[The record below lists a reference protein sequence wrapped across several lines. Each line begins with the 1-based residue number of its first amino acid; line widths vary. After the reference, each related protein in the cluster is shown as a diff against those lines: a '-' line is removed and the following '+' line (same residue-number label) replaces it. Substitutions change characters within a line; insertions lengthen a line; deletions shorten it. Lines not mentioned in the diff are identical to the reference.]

1 MFFLIHCNYLLNK
14 KRMKKSLFESKFV
27 TSLKNRQSVLVE
39 DSMDALANDLET
51 EMDAPTAPISPE
63 EADLEAGLAEGNP
76 EVADVQ
82 QQTMEEIKNEDQM
95 LKDKIKARIDSANQ
109 EIIGFAE
116 RVEEFLSVLNDP
128 SNPESIKYAMDN
140 ATENSPLAKVKKACG
155 TRIGRIAGEIAALG
169 QELRSLIG
177 STSVDDML
185 K

>member
-1 MFFLIHCNYLLNK
+1 
-14 KRMKKSLFESKFV
+14 MKKKLFESKFL
-27 TSLKNRQSVLVE
+27 TSIRKRNAALLKEN
-39 DSMDALANDLET
+39 DMDALANDLES
-51 EMDAPTAPISPE
+51 EMETPTAPISPE

-116 RVEEFLSVLNDP
+116 KVEEFLSVLNDP

>member
-1 MFFLIHCNYLLNK
+1 
-14 KRMKKSLFESKFV
+14 MKKSLFESKFI
-27 TSLKNRQSVLVE
+27 TSLRNRKNTLIKE

-63 EADLEAGLAEGNP
+63 EADLEAGLSEDNP
-76 EVADVQ
+76 EVANAQ

-95 LKDKIKARIDSANQ
+95 LKDKIQARIESANQ
-109 EIIGFAE
+109 EIISFAE
-116 RVEEFLSVLNDP
+116 RVEEFLTLLNDP

>member
-1 MFFLIHCNYLLNK
+1 
-14 KRMKKSLFESKFV
+14 MKKSLFESKFV
-27 TSLKNRQSVLVE
+27 TSIRNRKNSLIKE
-39 DSMDALANDLET
+39 DAMDSLANDLET
-51 EMDAPTAPISPE
+51 EMDAPTEPISPE
-63 EADLEAGLAEGNP
+63 EANLEQDLAAGNP
-76 EVADVQ
+76 EVADAQ

-95 LKDKIKARIDSANQ
+95 LKDKIQARIESANQ

-116 RVEEFLSVLNDP
+116 KVEEFLTLLNDP
-128 SNPESIKYAMDN
+128 SNPQSIKYAMDN

>member
-1 MFFLIHCNYLLNK
+1 
-14 KRMKKSLFESKFV
+14 MKKSLFESKFV

-63 EADLEAGLAEGNP
+63 EADLEAGLADGNP

-82 QQTMEEIKNEDQM
+82 QQTMEEIRNEDQM
-95 LKDKIKARIDSANQ
+95 LKDKIQARIESANQ

-116 RVEEFLSVLNDP
+116 RVEEFLTLLNDP

>member
-1 MFFLIHCNYLLNK
+1 
-14 KRMKKSLFESKFV
+14 MKKKLFESKFV
-27 TSLKNRQSVLVE
+27 TSIRNRQNSLIKE
-39 DSMDALANDLET
+39 DAMDSLANELDT
-51 EMDAPTAPISPE
+51 EMDAPTEPISPE
-63 EADLEAGLAEGNP
+63 EANLEQDLAAGSP

-82 QQTMEEIKNEDQM
+82 QQTMEDIKNEDQM
-95 LKDKIKARIDSANQ
+95 LKDKIQARIESANQ

-116 RVEEFLSVLNDP
+116 KVEEFLSVLNDP

-177 STSVDDML
+177 STSVADML

>member
-1 MFFLIHCNYLLNK
+1 
-14 KRMKKSLFESKFV
+14 MKKSLFESKFV

-63 EADLEAGLAEGNP
+63 EADLESGLAEGNP

-82 QQTMEEIKNEDQM
+82 QQTMEDIKNEDQM
-95 LKDKIKARIDSANQ
+95 LKDKIQARIESANQ

-116 RVEEFLSVLNDP
+116 KVEEFLTLLNDP

>member
-1 MFFLIHCNYLLNK
+1 
-14 KRMKKSLFESKFV
+14 MKKSLFESKFV
-27 TSLKNRQSVLVE
+27 TSIRNRQNSLIKE
-39 DSMDALANDLET
+39 DAMDSLANDLET
-51 EMDAPTAPISPE
+51 EMDAPTEPISPE
-63 EADLEAGLAEGNP
+63 EANLEQDLAAGNP
-76 EVADVQ
+76 EVSDVQ
-82 QQTMEEIKNEDQM
+82 QQTMEDIKNEDQM
-95 LKDKIKARIDSANQ
+95 LKDKIQARIESANQ

-116 RVEEFLSVLNDP
+116 KVETFLSILNDP

>member
-1 MFFLIHCNYLLNK
+1 
-14 KRMKKSLFESKFV
+14 MKKSLFESKFV
-27 TSLKNRQSVLVE
+27 TSIRNRHASLVNE
-39 DSMDALANDLET
+39 DAMDALANDLET

-63 EADLEAGLAEGNP
+63 EADLEAGLADGNP

>member
-1 MFFLIHCNYLLNK
+1 
-14 KRMKKSLFESKFV
+14 MKKSLFESKFV
-27 TSLKNRQSVLVE
+27 TSIRNRHASLVKE
-39 DSMDALANDLET
+39 DAMDSLANDLET
-51 EMDAPTAPISPE
+51 EMDAPTEPISPE
-63 EADLEAGLAEGNP
+63 EANLEQDLAAGNP

-82 QQTMEEIKNEDQM
+82 QQTMEDIKNEDQM
-95 LKDKIKARIDSANQ
+95 LKDKIQARIESANQ

-116 RVEEFLSVLNDP
+116 KVETFLSILNDP

>member
-1 MFFLIHCNYLLNK
+1 
-14 KRMKKSLFESKFV
+14 MKKSLFESKFI
-27 TSLKNRQSVLVE
+27 TSLRNRQNTLIKE
-39 DSMDALANDLET
+39 DNMDALANDLET
-51 EMDAPTAPISPE
+51 EMDAPTAPLSPE
-63 EADLEAGLAEGNP
+63 EADLEAGLADGNP

-82 QQTMEEIKNEDQM
+82 QQTMEDIKNEDQM
-95 LKDKIKARIDSANQ
+95 LKDKIQARIETANQ

-128 SNPESIKYAMDN
+128 ANPESIKYAMDN

>member
-1 MFFLIHCNYLLNK
+1 
-14 KRMKKSLFESKFV
+14 MKKSLFESKFI
-27 TSLKNRQSVLVE
+27 TSLRNRKSVLVE

-76 EVADVQ
+76 EVEAQ
-82 QQTMEEIKNEDQM
+82 QAQTMEDIKNEDQM
-95 LKDKIKARIDSANQ
+95 LKDKIQARIESANQ

-116 RVEEFLSVLNDP
+116 RVEEFLTLLNDP

-140 ATENSPLAKVKKACG
+140 ATENSPLAKVKKTCG

>member
-14 KRMKKSLFESKFV
+14 KRMKKSLFESKFI

-82 QQTMEEIKNEDQM
+82 QQTMEDIKNEDQM
-95 LKDKIKARIDSANQ
+95 LKDKIQARIETANQ

-116 RVEEFLSVLNDP
+116 KVEEFLSVLNDP

>member
-1 MFFLIHCNYLLNK
+1 
-14 KRMKKSLFESKFV
+14 MKKSLFESKFI
-27 TSLKNRQSVLVE
+27 TSLRNRKSVLVE

-63 EADLEAGLAEGNP
+63 EADLESGLADGNP

-82 QQTMEEIKNEDQM
+82 QQTMEDIKNEDQM
-95 LKDKIKARIDSANQ
+95 LKDKIQARIESANQ

-116 RVEEFLSVLNDP
+116 KVEEFLTLLNDP

>member
-1 MFFLIHCNYLLNK
+1 
-14 KRMKKSLFESKFV
+14 MKKSLFESKFV
-27 TSLKNRQSVLVE
+27 TSIRNRQNSLIKE
-39 DSMDALANDLET
+39 DAMDSLANDLET
-51 EMDAPTAPISPE
+51 EMDAPTEPISPE
-63 EADLEAGLAEGNP
+63 EANLEQDLAAGNP

-82 QQTMEEIKNEDQM
+82 QQTMEDIKNEDQM
-95 LKDKIKARIDSANQ
+95 LKDKIQARIESANQ

-116 RVEEFLSVLNDP
+116 KVETFLSILNDP

-140 ATENSPLAKVKKACG
+140 ATENSPLAKVKKAYG

>member
-1 MFFLIHCNYLLNK
+1 
-14 KRMKKSLFESKFV
+14 MKKSLFESKFV

-76 EVADVQ
+76 EVEAQ
-82 QQTMEEIKNEDQM
+82 QAQTMEDIKNEDQM
-95 LKDKIKARIDSANQ
+95 LKDKIQARIESANQ

-116 RVEEFLSVLNDP
+116 RVEEFLTLLNDP

>member
-1 MFFLIHCNYLLNK
+1 
-14 KRMKKSLFESKFV
+14 MKKSLFESKFV
-27 TSLKNRQSVLVE
+27 TSLRNRQSVLVE

-51 EMDAPTAPISPE
+51 EMDAPTSPISPE

-82 QQTMEEIKNEDQM
+82 QQTMEEIRNEDQM
-95 LKDKIKARIDSANQ
+95 LKDKIQARIESANQ

-116 RVEEFLSVLNDP
+116 RVEEFLTLLNDP

>member
-1 MFFLIHCNYLLNK
+1 
-14 KRMKKSLFESKFV
+14 MKKSLFESKFV
-27 TSLKNRQSVLVE
+27 TSIKNRQSVLVE

-76 EVADVQ
+76 EVEAQ
-82 QQTMEEIKNEDQM
+82 QTQTMEDIKNEDQM
-95 LKDKIKARIDSANQ
+95 LKDKIQARIESANQ

-116 RVEEFLSVLNDP
+116 KVEEFLTLLNDP

>member
-1 MFFLIHCNYLLNK
+1 
-14 KRMKKSLFESKFV
+14 MKKSLFESKFI
-27 TSLKNRQSVLVE
+27 TSLRNRKSVLVE

-63 EADLEAGLAEGNP
+63 EADLESGLAEGNP
-76 EVADVQ
+76 EVADAQ
-82 QQTMEEIKNEDQM
+82 QQTMEDIKNEDQM
-95 LKDKIKARIDSANQ
+95 LKDKIQARIESANQ

-116 RVEEFLSVLNDP
+116 KVEQFLTLLNDP

>member
-1 MFFLIHCNYLLNK
+1 
-14 KRMKKSLFESKFV
+14 MKKSLFESKFI
-27 TSLKNRQSVLVE
+27 TSLRNRKSVLVE

-63 EADLEAGLAEGNP
+63 EADLESGLAEGNP
-76 EVADVQ
+76 EVEAQ
-82 QQTMEEIKNEDQM
+82 QTQTMEDIKNEDQM
-95 LKDKIKARIDSANQ
+95 LKDKIQARIESANQ

-116 RVEEFLSVLNDP
+116 KVEEFLTLLNDP

>member
-1 MFFLIHCNYLLNK
+1 
-14 KRMKKSLFESKFV
+14 MKKSLFESKFV
-27 TSLKNRQSVLVE
+27 TSLRNRQSVLVE

-51 EMDAPTAPISPE
+51 EMEAPTAPISPE
-63 EADLEAGLAEGNP
+63 EADLEAGLADGNP
-76 EVADVQ
+76 EVAEQQ
-82 QQTMEEIKNEDQM
+82 QQTMEDIKNEDQM
-95 LKDKIKARIDSANQ
+95 LKDKIQARIESANQ

-128 SNPESIKYAMDN
+128 ANPDSIKYAMDN

>member
-1 MFFLIHCNYLLNK
+1 
-14 KRMKKSLFESKFV
+14 MKKSLFESKFV
-27 TSLKNRQSVLVE
+27 TSIRNRHNSLIKE
-39 DSMDALANDLET
+39 DAMDSLANDLET
-51 EMDAPTAPISPE
+51 EMDAPTEPISPE
-63 EADLEAGLAEGNP
+63 EANLEQDLAAGNP

-82 QQTMEEIKNEDQM
+82 QQTMEDIKNEDQM
-95 LKDKIKARIDSANQ
+95 LKDKIQARIESANQ

-116 RVEEFLSVLNDP
+116 KVEEFLSVLNDP

>member
-1 MFFLIHCNYLLNK
+1 
-14 KRMKKSLFESKFV
+14 MKKNLFESKFL

-51 EMDAPTAPISPE
+51 EMDTPTAPISPE

-82 QQTMEEIKNEDQM
+82 HQTMEDIKNEDQM
-95 LKDKIKARIDSANQ
+95 LKDKIKARIESANQ

-116 RVEEFLSVLNDP
+116 KVEEFLTILNDP
-128 SNPESIKYAMDN
+128 ANPESIKYAMDN
-140 ATENSPLAKVKKACG
+140 ATENSPLAKVKKTCG